1 MASMIAKKQVNF
13 IKPQSTTTDLIKNH
27 LENAK
32 YISIASK
39 DAHLID
45 AAMISDKIIAS
56 NDDTA
61 RGVFCELSE
70 CYRGIR
76 TIKWFNAIT
85 DREFVSNFLSSDC
98 FVPEKYYVVPTK
110 V

>member
-1 MASMIAKKQVNF
+1 MASIIAKKQVNF
-13 IKPQSTTTDLIKNH
+13 IKPQSTTTDFIKNH

-32 YISIASK
+32 YIYIARK

-45 AAMISDKIIAS
+45 TAMISDKMVAS
-56 NDDTA
+56 NDDIA

-70 CYRGIR
+70 YYGGIR

-85 DREFVSNFLSSDC
+85 DREFVSNFL
-98 FVPEKYYVVPTK
+98 
-110 V
+110 